1 VLNVSVGEL
10 ESCPVILPLG
20 TKPSLIRAWK
30 PLHIPSARPS
40 LSLRSFSTASFILAL
55 RKAVAKNLAEPSG
68 SSPAE
73 NPPGN
78 IIICD
83 WLIAFS
89 NSSTDSLMLAASR
102 FLNTLT
108 IVSAPA
114 LSNALA
120 LSYSQL
126 VPGNTGINTVG
137 FATLFLHT
145 YTLPFEYTG
154 DSTLSV
160 SLETFVGNTPSNV
173 SFHTLNAS
181 SILIETSSYVN
192 LASSVTV
199 PTLV

>member
-1 VLNVSVGEL
+1 MISAWN
-10 ESCPVILPLG
+10 PLQ
-20 TKPSLIRAWK
+20 
-30 PLHIPSARPS
+30 IPSARPS
-40 LSLRSFSTASFILAL
+40 LSLRSFSTTSFILAL
-55 RKAVAKNLAEPSG
+55 RNAVAKNLAEPSG

-78 IIICD
+78 IIICA

-89 NSSTDSLMLAASR
+89 NSSTDSLILSASR

-137 FATLFLHT
+137 LATLFLHT
-145 YTLPFEYTG
+145 CTLGASYNLLSTG
-154 DSTLSV
+154 VV
-160 SLETFVGNTPSNV
+160 SLEALVGNTPSRV
-173 SFHTLNAS
+173 SAHTLNAS
-181 SILIETSSYVN
+181 STLIETSLYVN
-192 LASSVTV
+192 LPLSLTV